1 MKKRI
6 IAGVLTA
13 GMIFTVGCT
22 PKLET
27 TGITIDSFIDQM
39 SEMDSND
46 YVSIDGIAEN
56 AKIKEGKGGISQ
68 YTSKANFGYKGT
80 DFGSSELNAEIETK
94 TNEIISLEYNI
105 SLLSS
110 TQSVM
115 WDDSETGAAFTVSI
129 CKRLYDC
136 AKIICGLSATESE
149 DEIEEVV
156 KEIINNNDAGGGETT
171 RSYNGYKVT
180 FSAEDTFG
188 DLTIKI
194 EMEETEEE

>member
-13 GMIFTVGCT
+13 GMIFTVGCS

-27 TGITIDSFIDQM
+27 TGITIDSFIDKM

-46 YVSIDGIAEN
+46 YVSIDGIAAN
-56 AKIKEGKGGISQ
+56 ADIKEGKGGISQ
-68 YTSKANFGYKGT
+68 YTSKADIDYEGT
-80 DFGSSELNAEIETK
+80 AFGSSELKAEIETK
-94 TNEIISLEYNI
+94 TNEIISLEYNV

-110 TQSVM
+110 IHSVM
-115 WDDSETGAAFTVSI
+115 LDDAETGAAFAVSI
-129 CKRLYDC
+129 CNRLYDC
-136 AKIICGLSATESE
+136 AEIICGLSATESE
-149 DEIEEVV
+149 DEVEEVI
-156 KEIINNNDAGGGETT
+156 KEIINSDEGEGETT

-180 FSAEDTFG
+180 FSLEDTVSDF
-188 DLTIKI
+188 TIKI